1 MKLTAAV
8 LMMAMAAG
16 SAWAQA
22 PAKKKAPASQA
33 VSGETAAAPA
43 SPTKSKTAARPAA
56 KAEAAQAAPAAAA
69 TKYAGKRDPFISP
82 VVARMGTGPGT
93 TCTTGKRCLVV
104 DQLSLRGV
112 VRTPNGWIAVVANT
126 ANKAYFLREND
137 PIFNGYVLK
146 ITGDSVVFKE
156 NVLDNLGRQTT
167 REVVKK
173 VNAPAV

>member
-1 MKLTAAV
+1 MKLTASV
-8 LMMAMAAG
+8 LMIAMAAG
-16 SAWAQA
+16 SAWGQA
-22 PAKKKAPASQA
+22 PARKKAPASQA
-33 VSGETAAAPA
+33 VSGEAVAPMPAAKPAAAKPAAAAPA
-43 SPTKSKTAARPAA
+43 EISKF
-56 KAEAAQAAPAAAA
+56 
-69 TKYAGKRDPFISP
+69 AGKRDPFISP
-82 VVARMGTGPGT
+82 VVARLAGGPGAS
-93 TCTTGKRCLVV
+93 CTTGKRCLVV

-112 VRTPNGWIAVVANT
+112 VRTTSGWIAVVANQ

-156 NVLDNLGRQTT
+156 NVLDNMGRQSS